1 MSPTPEKSGSVVA
14 ARDHIA
20 DDHGEKTVITELST
34 ETLKSGTTTLWHRS
48 EEDLLQRWTVAQES
62 ESPVELVDVP
72 VKVPQPPSAP
82 TLDPQTQD
90 TAMSSK
96 EKKNPFALKP
106 EQKTALKHF
115 WRIFTYSSRTD
126 RLLIMAATTASLA
139 TGVTMPIMNV
149 VFGKVFQ
156 KLTIHAQSGGDDGAQ
171 YSFMDGIIECVMY
184 LVYIFVARIILE
196 YISYL
201 GFRMSSLRISAAI
214 RLEYMKSL
222 FQQPISVLDALPPGQ
237 TAAIITI
244 TASILQAGISE
255 KLGQFIQSVSLVV
268 SALVISFLYSW
279 NLTLV
284 TGSGLVLIVIVYA
297 VTVPIMVKM
306 MNAVQEA
313 DIKASVV
320 ASDVFGSIRMI
331 SACGAHH
338 KMAEKYKEWVIES
351 RRRGLKMSPIVAI
364 QQAPGQSTSCHDLT
378 LQPLHV
384 SN

>member
-1 MSPTPEKSGSVVA
+1 MSSTTEIPRSNATTK
-14 ARDHIA
+14 DHLA
-20 DDHGEKTVITELST
+20 HTHNGMTVMRKMST
-34 ETLKSGTTTLWHRS
+34 ETLDLGATSLGHRS
-48 EEDLLQRWTVAQES
+48 DEDVLRRWTVAQDVEN
-62 ESPVELVDVP
+62 PVELDHMPAELSQVA
-72 VKVPQPPSAP
+72 SAP
-82 TLDPQTQD
+82 ALDPLIQN
-90 TAMSSK
+90 AAKPPK
-96 EKKNPFALKP
+96 ERKNPFTLKS

-149 VFGKVFQ
+149 VFGQVFQ
-156 KLTIHAQSGGDDGAQ
+156 KLTSHAQSGSFEGAQ

-184 LVYIFVARIILE
+184 LVYIFIARLILE

-214 RLEYMKSL
+214 RLEYMKCL

-244 TASILQAGISE
+244 TSSILQTGISE
-255 KLGQFIQSVSLVV
+255 KLGQFIQSVSLVI

-284 TGSGLVLIVIVYA
+284 TGSGLVFIIIVYA
-297 VTVPIMVKM
+297 VTVPIMVRM

-320 ASDVFGSIRMI
+320 ASDVFGSIRMV

-338 KMAEKYKEWVIES
+338 KMAEKYREWVIEAK
-351 RRRGLKMSPIVAI
+351 RRGLKMSPIVAI
-364 QQAPGQSTSCHDLT
+364 QQAPG
-378 LQPLHV
+378 
-384 SN
+384 